1 MTIGLID
8 IGSNSVRMAWLE
20 GDAPLPKERLRY
32 SRFAEH
38 ATATGVLSKGAVDRT
53 IEAIFSLLE
62 EAEVNGVTICRIS
75 ATSALREA
83 KNRDEIK
90 AYMEQRLGREITV
103 LAGTEEAQFS
113 YEGAVQGVSVPG
125 TVPAVLDVGG
135 GSTELCWGT
144 KNGESVSVPVG
155 AVRLK
160 ESAAQIGP
168 LTNALAPLSIEA
180 PKGRALTL
188 IGVGGTLTT
197 MAAIFENMLSYEPEK
212 IHRKCYAREAIEALN
227 ARLKTMSL
235 EERMALPGVSKGRA
249 DILSEGLD
257 IAITVMQALDAEQ
270 LIVSTTDL
278 LYGQLMRLNHV

>member
-62 EAEVNGVTICRIS
+62 EAEANGVTICRIS

-113 YEGAVQGVSVPG
+113 YECAVQ
-125 TVPAVLDVGG
+125 A
-135 GSTELCWGT
+135 
-144 KNGESVSVPVG
+144 
-155 AVRLK
+155 
-160 ESAAQIGP
+160 
-168 LTNALAPLSIEA
+168 
-180 PKGRALTL
+180 
-188 IGVGGTLTT
+188 
-197 MAAIFENMLSYEPEK
+197 
-212 IHRKCYAREAIEALN
+212 
-227 ARLKTMSL
+227 
-235 EERMALPGVSKGRA
+235 
-249 DILSEGLD
+249 
-257 IAITVMQALDAEQ
+257 
-270 LIVSTTDL
+270 
-278 LYGQLMRLNHV
+278 